1 MTENNNLT
9 MAQMAALLQAE
20 AKKINPQC
28 DTQLKKMAQMGVGI
42 MKQEI
47 QAMHAVDTGTM
58 LNSTS
63 AESVGKNTILIG
75 PTVVY
80 ADAVA
85 NGTSRMAAR
94 PFHKTSAAKLND
106 QVQALGLD
114 LEMDI

>member
-1 MTENNNLT
+1 MTKNNNLT

-28 DTQLKKMAQMGVGI
+28 NTQLKQIAQMGVGI

-63 AESVGKNTILIG
+63 AESVGKDTILIG

-80 ADAVA
+80 ADYVV

-94 PFHKTSAAKLND
+94 PFHKTSAVKLSE

>member
-1 MTENNNLT
+1 MTKNNNLT
-9 MAQMAALLQAE
+9 MAQMAALMQAE

-28 DTQLKKMAQMGVGI
+28 DIQLKKMAQMGVGI

-47 QAMHAVDTGTM
+47 HAMHAVDTGTM

-63 AESVGKNTILIG
+63 AESVGKDTILIG

-80 ADAVA
+80 ADYVA

-94 PFHKTSAAKLND
+94 PFHKTSAAKLNE
-106 QVQALGLD
+106 QVQALGFD
-114 LEMDI
+114 LEMEI

>member
-1 MTENNNLT
+1 MTKNNNLT

-28 DTQLKKMAQMGVGI
+28 DTQLKQIAQMAVGI

-47 QAMHAVDTGTM
+47 HAVHAVDTGTL
-58 LNSTS
+58 LNSTG

-80 ADAVA
+80 ADYVA

-94 PFHKTSAAKLND
+94 PFHKTSAVKLND